1 MKAELHSSGNIIIC
15 DLDGTLLNNNS
26 EITPYSLEI
35 LKRVSQNNIVIYA
48 SGRKIERILSK
59 FPNGKILGDYAITQH
74 GARIF
79 DIKSNLQ
86 VIEEHKLDKN
96 KFIEIYN
103 LIRENGFQDEIVPD
117 QNYNIKWNV
126 ANAPECFYL
135 MSIGKNSIYH
145 NEISNLMQKVADIEF
160 FEMFDSTNDKKWGCI
175 LAKGV
180 SKGRTI
186 NNLINYFNFKNKNII
201 CFGDSIND
209 VSMFQVSTTRVAVK
223 NAINE
228 LKSLCDYV
236 TDDND
241 HDGVAK
247 WLSANILQE
256 SD

>member
-135 MSIGKNSIYH
+135 MNIGKNSIYH
-145 NEISNLMQKVADIEF
+145 NEISNLMQRVADIEF
-160 FEMFDSTNDKKWGCI
+160 FEMFDSNSDKVMQLGNRILYNYKVSRTDLLELTGKTNLARFRKAKYSEIVKSNNAYTSCVFEYNIDKKTFKFLWKQFH
-175 LAKGV
+175 L
-180 SKGRTI
+180 GR
-186 NNLINYFNFKNKNII
+186 NGYK
-201 CFGDSIND
+201 
-209 VSMFQVSTTRVAVK
+209 
-223 NAINE
+223 
-228 LKSLCDYV
+228 
-236 TDDND
+236 
-241 HDGVAK
+241 
-247 WLSANILQE
+247 
-256 SD
+256 